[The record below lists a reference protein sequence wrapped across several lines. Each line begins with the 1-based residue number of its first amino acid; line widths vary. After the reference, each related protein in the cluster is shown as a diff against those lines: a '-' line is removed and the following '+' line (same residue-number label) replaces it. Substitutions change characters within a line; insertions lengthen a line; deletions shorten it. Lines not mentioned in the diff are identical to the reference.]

1 MGIKTINIGFY
12 ILQSSLYFCHF
23 IDKNFI
29 QKIRRFIS
37 YTFIFILFTQIYIY
51 TIYHMYDI
59 YTKR

>member
-12 ILQSSLYFCHF
+12 ILLSSLYFCHF

-51 TIYHMYDI
+51 NLTYV
-59 YTKR
+59 